1 MPIKVLIVEDN
12 QNLRQALKS
21 LIALSDDF
29 ICVGDY
35 DRAMPVLYFDEFSVP
50 DVILMDIDLPGENGI
65 SYTRRIKEKYP
76 FINILMLTVVEL
88 EDKIM
93 EAIYAGASGYLIKSA
108 IPENILE
115 NIRILYKGG
124 SPLTPS
130 IARIIFQNIQQQ
142 QVGKKEKIYL
152 SSRETEVLN
161 GLGHQVTATAVDLA
175 LVVDV
180 LPDRHHAAKDL
191 GVFNIAGALPF
202 AIAPAIAP
210 AILAIG
216 HGSYGVLYM
225 VAGFCAVAG
234 ALAILKGDFCGID
247 VERNKD
253 TVAAS
258 LLGLFGDADIDHRGA
273 VLRHQP

>member
-21 LIALSDDF
+21 LIALSNDF

-35 DRAMPVLYFDEFSVP
+35 DRAMPRLYFDEFSVP

-65 SYTRRIKEKYP
+65 AYTRRIKEKYP

-93 EAIYAGASGYLIKSA
+93 EAICAGASGYLIKSA

-130 IARIIFQNIQQQ
+130 IARIIFQNIQTQQ
-142 QVGKKEKIYL
+142 GGKKEKIYL
-152 SSRETEVLN
+152 SSRETEVLS
-161 GLGHQVTATAVDLA
+161 GLVKGLTY
-175 LVVDV
+175 
-180 LPDRHHAAKDL
+180 KM
-191 GVFNIAGALPF
+191 IAQKHF
-202 AIAPAIAP
+202 I
-210 AILAIG
+210 
-216 HGSYGVLYM
+216 SV
-225 VAGFCAVAG
+225 
-234 ALAILKGDFCGID
+234 
-247 VERNKD
+247 D
-253 TVAAS
+253 TVRSYIRCVYEKLEVHSRSEAIVRAINDR
-258 LLGLFGDADIDHRGA
+258 L
-273 VLRHQP
+273 V